1 MKKQSFLLALLFMG
15 FSWCLN
21 AQSEETVELSIQ
33 VEEVPGTQNEVIG
46 ALIVE
51 RFENMLGYQ
60 FSLQWDTDEL
70 EFIDVEYINTEIG
83 VRLDFFNFNHTHEGF
98 LPTGW
103 TSESANC
110 DDLNP
115 GDTIMAFRFNRYVAM
130 SEFILSPDHIDLLFF
145 NCEGEILDLL
155 FTDNQGTQ
163 TRYGDDPTN
172 TITPVASGQFSISP
186 NPSRGQLTI
195 ESLSQNTN
203 SHYQYTI
210 FSLLGHRLTEGIVN
224 GNSIDLPPDL
234 PSGQYLLRITHEGV
248 SLGTQSIVLVK

>member
-1 MKKQSFLLALLFMG
+1 MKQSLLLAILFVG
-15 FSWCLN
+15 FGWCLH
-21 AQSEETVELSIQ
+21 AQSEETVQLSIQ

-51 RFENMLGYQ
+51 RFENMIAYQ
-60 FSLQWDTDEL
+60 FSIQWETDEL
-70 EFIDVEYINTEIG
+70 EYIDIEYFNKDIDI
-83 VRLDFFNFNHTHEGF
+83 RLDYFNFNHTHEGVMR
-98 LPTGW
+98 TIW
-103 TSESANC
+103 NSAGC
-110 DDLNP
+110 DSLNP
-115 GDTIMAFRFNRYVAM
+115 GDTLMAFRFKRYVAM
-130 SEFILSPDHIDLLFF
+130 SEFIISPDHIGLHFY
-145 NCEGEILDLL
+145 NCNGEDLDLE
-155 FTDNQGTQ
+155 FTDNQGTR

-195 ESLSQNTN
+195 ESLTQNTN

-210 FSLLGHRLTEGIVN
+210 FSLLGHRLAEGIVN